1 MQAFLK
7 DFLLPRCYFLTVRRT
22 IVLSAVEPGGR
33 RPDHKSILRT
43 HPASFAS
50 LSDFGSSIHNTQTQ
64 TQTKQRKCPCNGL
77 VTQASAVTGV
87 LISNTLFNIILII
100 GYCALLIIN
109 VLSLGMFVRQVRG
122 PGHERAACVPIVAQV
137 LPEGYLCSDMCAQ
150 DGIVCALSTYPLIS

>member
-1 MQAFLK
+1 MF
-7 DFLLPRCYFLTVRRT
+7 RYYFLAVRRT
-22 IVLSAVEPGGR
+22 IVLSAVERGGR

-77 VTQASAVTGV
+77 VTHARTVTGV
-87 LISNTLFNIILII
+87 LINNILFNIILII
-100 GYCALLIIN
+100 GNYAPLIIS
-109 VLSLGMFVRQVRG
+109 VLGLGMLVRQVRG
-122 PGHERAACVPIVAQV
+122 PAPGRTACVPIVAHV
-137 LPEGYLCSDMCAQ
+137 LPEDYLCSDMCAQ